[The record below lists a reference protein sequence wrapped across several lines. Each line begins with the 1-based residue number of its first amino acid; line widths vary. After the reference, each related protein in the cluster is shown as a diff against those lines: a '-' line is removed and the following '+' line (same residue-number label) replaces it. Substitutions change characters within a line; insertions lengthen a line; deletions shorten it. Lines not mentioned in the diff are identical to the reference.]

1 MLKKNYLQMIDRLTK
16 IFRYVFS
23 KDNFGDYNNWNRNLF

>member
-1 MLKKNYLQMIDRLTK
+1 MLKKNYLQMIGLLTK
-16 IFRYVFS
+16 IFRHVFS